1 MFRAGLLIRSL
12 PSILAELVSV
22 CWYSYR
28 TGRSEIAAPALIWL
42 TSTVALLS
50 FPASAILTPIRGGEV
65 QLLGPVIAASVPIAM
80 WIARELL
87 SILMLLAGCILAL
100 LGRDPVDASL

>member
-12 PSILAELVSV
+12 PSILAELVSL

-28 TGRSEIAAPALIWL
+28 TGRREMAAAALIWL
-42 TSTVALLS
+42 TSTAALIS
-50 FPASAILTPIRGGEV
+50 FTVSGILTAIRGGEV
-65 QLLGPVIAASVPIAM
+65 QLVGPVIAASVPIAM

-87 SILMLLAGCILAL
+87 GALMLVAGRILAL
-100 LGRDPVDASL
+100 FGRDQVDASL